1 MAITPSALRADI
13 YRLLDEVLETGR
25 PIEVARGGRTLVI
38 APKRTTSRL
47 DRVVARPDAITGD
60 AGDLVDIGWTEAWRP

>member
-25 PIEVARGGRTLVI
+25 PIEIQRGGRTLVI
-38 APKRTTSRL
+38 TPKDDAPRL
-47 DRVVARPDAITGD
+47 ERLAPRPGAITGD
-60 AGDLVDIGWTEAWRP
+60 PGDLVDIGWSDAWRP